1 MKEKGSLMIYIEP
14 VWGIDNHLT
23 TFFNLTYFEL
33 ILSCIGL
40 FISSILL
47 VIRID
52 FDIKTITA
60 LVIFLPIYLADA
72 LCITLV
78 FIKYQHDKHK
88 KRREDDEDE
97 DDEDKKSTLKGLS
110 STFLH
115 RFGLFL
121 IKYLLQQT
129 LDRWFSNDQEANYFA
144 LISSLL
150 ICMLSARRTYAEA
163 KDGIKN
169 KNVLVYE
176 DRTTR
181 RARNPSGLTRLATPS
196 GD

>member
-1 MKEKGSLMIYIEP
+1 MKEADRSMNYIEP

-33 ILSCIGL
+33 ILSCVGL

-47 VIRID
+47 VIRSD
-52 FDIKTITA
+52 FGVTDVTA

-78 FIKYQHDKHK
+78 FIKYQHEKHK
-88 KRREDDEDE
+88 KKKDDEDDDND
-97 DDEDKKSTLKGLS
+97 DDEEEKVSLKGLS
-110 STFLH
+110 STLLY

-121 IKYLLQQT
+121 MKYLLQQT
-129 LDRWFSNDQEANYFA
+129 LDRWLSNDQEANYFA

-150 ICMLSARRTYAEA
+150 ICMLSARRTYSEA
-163 KDGIKN
+163 RDGIKN
-169 KNVLVYE
+169 KNVLVY
-176 DRTTR
+176 DDRTTNMRTTR
-181 RARNPSGLTRLATPS
+181 RVRSPVAT
-196 GD
+196 DE